1 MKKAGELIEQL
12 FNNVSPQDLKRYSG
26 LFTSWTKIAG
36 TDIAAHSRIL
46 EFDRHVL
53 YVGVDHPGW
62 MQLINLKKGHI
73 LGSLNKKYTD
83 LKIKDLRLVLTDG
96 VAEEVIETRFSHND
110 KEELPSEEPQQPAQI
125 PDDFS
130 SKLARLGSSIE
141 KKWQDKS

>member
-46 EFDRHVL
+46 EFDRNVL

-73 LGSLNKKYTD
+73 LSSLNKKYTE

-96 VAEEVIETRFSHND
+96 VAEEVIETRFSHRD
-110 KEELPSEEPQQPAQI
+110 KEELSSEEPQQPVQI

-141 KKWQDKS
+141 KKWQDKG